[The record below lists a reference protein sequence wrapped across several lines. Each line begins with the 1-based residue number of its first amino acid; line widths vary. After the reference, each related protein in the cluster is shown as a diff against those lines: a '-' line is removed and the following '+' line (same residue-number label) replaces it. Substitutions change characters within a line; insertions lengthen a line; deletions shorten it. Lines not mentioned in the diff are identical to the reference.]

1 MTQTQTQTKADR
13 LKEAQAEACRLF
25 GPSFVGLNKYLG
37 LFQYQK
43 KVLLSR
49 HNIGS
54 NFDRLAAY
62 ISAQTGEEAAVVEKA
77 LNFIFFYR

>member
-1 MTQTQTQTKADR
+1 MKAAQTQTKADR

-25 GPSFVGLNKYLG
+25 GPSFAGLNRYLG
-37 LFQYQK
+37 LFQKQN

-54 NFDRLAAY
+54 YFDRLAAY
-62 ISAQTGEEAAVVEKA
+62 ISAQTGEEAAAIGRA

>member
-1 MTQTQTQTKADR
+1 MTQTQIKADR

-25 GPSFVGLNKYLG
+25 GPSFIGLNKYLG

-43 KVLLSR
+43 KVFINR

-54 NFDRLAAY
+54 NFDRLIAFV
-62 ISAQTGEEAAVVEKA
+62 SWQTGEEAAAVEKA